1 MTIYPVDNVSIYQ
14 KLETLIEQ
22 LQATSNK
29 EDIKE
34 IALKIETYLKTG
46 IQKTQALNGAVSEA
60 FRLMIIDQKGYI
72 TYIDDD
78 FCEQLGYE
86 KEELLYHH
94 YRTLHA
100 GVHDA
105 SFYESMWITVES
117 GKVWQGDICT
127 ETKKG
132 AMVWYR
138 TKLVPLVDPT
148 NHTKT
153 FAVFRTYID
162 DIKKDETQLVEA
174 LNDDYH
180 KVFQQ
185 LMNLV
190 FRVQKNKQSGEY
202 RFSLIEG
209 KLTKKLAI
217 YNDYTY
223 DQPLDAVFGTT
234 DHECIIEKFDRVYA
248 GEEVTFKH
256 QHGSLYLYSMLSPIM
271 ENGEVIEV
279 VGSSVDITS
288 LEEAEQQI
296 RHLAFHDPLTD
307 LPNRSKLR
315 EDMKSLV
322 KKAEQSSSF
331 AVLYCDIDRLKY
343 INDTLGEFIGD
354 QVIQTIAKRL
364 ENTIDDKGKLYRFG
378 GDEFV
383 ALIEGSKTEINL
395 MSKALLNQIK
405 QPLTLHGNEFFVT
418 CSIGISFFGDDATTA
433 DELMNHASIA
443 VHYCKVNGRNSRLV
457 YTPSMDEMY
466 NDILLMEGEI
476 RKALYHD
483 DFQLYYQPQINVET
497 GEVIALEALIR
508 WSHKEKGFIP
518 PSEFIPLAEEIGVII
533 QLGEWVV
540 RQACM
545 QHVKWVEKGYKPV
558 RIAVNVSAIE
568 LQRFDFADQVAMIIQ
583 QTNMDPNY
591 LEIEITENSVMQ
603 NTEDC
608 IKTMNTLRAMGISLS
623 IDDFGT
629 GYSSFGYLRKFP
641 INYLKIDQSFVKNAL
656 TESSSAEIIKAMI
669 QIAHT
674 FGLKV
679 VAEGVE
685 EQKVLDLLQNQECD
699 YYQGYFFSKPVPADA
714 LERLL
719 YKKTS

>member
-1 MTIYPVDNVSIYQ
+1 MQIYPVDNDSVYQ
-14 KLETLIEQ
+14 KLEPLIEQ
-22 LQATSNK
+22 LQALSNK
-29 EDIKE
+29 EDIKVVTT
-34 IALKIETYLKTG
+34 KIEEYLKNDMR
-46 IQKTQALNGAVSEA
+46 KTQAL
-60 FRLMIIDQKGYI
+60 Y
-72 TYIDDD
+72 
-78 FCEQLGYE
+78 
-86 KEELLYHH
+86 
-94 YRTLHA
+94 
-100 GVHDA
+100 
-105 SFYESMWITVES
+105 
-117 GKVWQGDICT
+117 
-127 ETKKG
+127 
-132 AMVWYR
+132 
-138 TKLVPLVDPT
+138 
-148 NHTKT
+148 
-153 FAVFRTYID
+153 
-162 DIKKDETQLVEA
+162 
-174 LNDDYH
+174 DDYH

-190 FRVQKNKQSGEY
+190 FRVQKNSASGQY
-202 RFSLIEG
+202 HFSLIEG
-209 KLTKKLAI
+209 KLTKKIAV
-217 YNDYTY
+217 YEDHTY

-234 DHECIIEKFDRVYA
+234 DRKRIIEKFDRVYA

-256 QHGSLYLYSMLSPIM
+256 QHGSLFLYSMLSPII

-322 KKAEQSSSF
+322 KDADQSSSF

-364 ENTIDDKGKLYRFG
+364 EKTIKNSGTLYRFG

-383 ALIEGSKTEINL
+383 ALIKGSQTEIDVIGEAIL
-395 MSKALLNQIK
+395 TQIK

-418 CSIGISFFGDDATTA
+418 CSIGVSFFGEDATTA

-443 VHYCKVNGRNSRLV
+443 VHYCKVNGRNNRLV

-518 PSEFIPLAEEIGVII
+518 PSKFIPLAEEIGVII

-540 RQACM
+540 RQACI

-568 LQRFDFADQVAMIIQ
+568 LQRFDFADQVATIIQ

-685 EQKVLDLLQNQECD
+685 EQKVLDLLQNEECD
-699 YYQGYFFSKPVPADA
+699 YYQGYFFSKPLPPDV

-719 YKKTS
+719 YKKSS